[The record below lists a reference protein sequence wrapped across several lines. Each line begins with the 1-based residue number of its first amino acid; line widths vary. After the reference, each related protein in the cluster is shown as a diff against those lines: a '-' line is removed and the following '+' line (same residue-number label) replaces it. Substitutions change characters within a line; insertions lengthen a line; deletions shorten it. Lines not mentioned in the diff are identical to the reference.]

1 MLTGRPQF
9 VAANI
14 AAAGLAQ
21 HVVMHP
27 GNSSFEIRANH
38 QHFKQAGG
46 VQLAFLDA
54 DHGVVGS
61 WQDFW
66 ATEPV
71 LNTGGFVLFHDT
83 FPEACGGHMGGR
95 DVLDNTNQKGAGVY
109 EKVDM
114 YLAPMNYGL
123 GLIRRTG

>member
-1 MLTGRPQF
+1 
-9 VAANI
+9 
-14 AAAGLAQ
+14 
-21 HVVMHP
+21 
-27 GNSSFEIRANH
+27 
-38 QHFKQAGG
+38 

-66 ATEPV
+66 ATGPV